1 MFLVLIMFGC
11 WVEGKLTI
19 QLSMIG
25 KIVVQLLIVK
35 LEMIVKIKLKYK
47 TPVVYLE
54 MAFFFIAR
62 NHYHYHYYIIIFIIF
77 SFYLFLSS
85 FLLLL
90 YFLNF
95 FFLRKS
101 FFSSFLTF
109 IPILNVFSGLFSLL
123 KLSQKTTTTTTT
135 ALFCLNV
142 LQYIVPGTLNI
153 TQVLLATAVLRWWR
167 HCTATLKIRPWFLR
181 RKDEALSLV

>member
-1 MFLVLIMFGC
+1 MFGC

-62 NHYHYHYYIIIFIIF
+62 NHYRYHYYIIIFIIF

-90 YFLNF
+90 
-95 FFLRKS
+95 
-101 FFSSFLTF
+101 FFS
-109 IPILNVFSGLFSLL
+109 
-123 KLSQKTTTTTTT
+123 
-135 ALFCLNV
+135 
-142 LQYIVPGTLNI
+142 
-153 TQVLLATAVLRWWR
+153 
-167 HCTATLKIRPWFLR
+167 
-181 RKDEALSLV
+181 